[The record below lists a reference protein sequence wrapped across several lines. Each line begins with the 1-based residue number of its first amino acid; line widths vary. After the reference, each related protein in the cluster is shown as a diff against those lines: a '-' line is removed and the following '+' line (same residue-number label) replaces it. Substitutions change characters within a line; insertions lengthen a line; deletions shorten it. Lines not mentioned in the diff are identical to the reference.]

1 MHMPCVANKGS
12 VASVTRSLKGQE
24 PAQVMEWASS
34 MLFHPSPC
42 QNLHWRNFTQAVRHL
57 AWTKTCRMW
66 SCAHEVVLLRFT
78 HKNLTKLTTWY
89 SPTWQTFKC
98 KLIWNTSTLLNT
110 CRINQWKLAQS
121 ILINVHILTSMNV
134 HCFTYN
140 NLAVHI
146 GKSQNS
152 SWVYRLEGYEQHNKR
167 IWINQF
173 HCEEPLM
180 FSTLWRDIQVGWHR
194 VHLECIAFIFSTAG
208 LLSKLSHSC
217 PLLQLQRR
225 TSLHHCKHEAAYHG
239 AMACSHVAGASRK
252 YDAELLC
259 YVACTCHVWL
269 TRGLWP
275 A

>member
-1 MHMPCVANKGS
+1 
-12 VASVTRSLKGQE
+12 
-24 PAQVMEWASS
+24 MEWASS

-152 SWVYRLEGYEQHNKR
+152 SWVYRLEGHDEDNKR
-167 IWINQF
+167 NWINHS
-173 HCEEPLM
+173 HCEARNPWCFKHFDETSKLDD
-180 FSTLWRDIQVGWHR
+180 TGYILT
-194 VHLECIAFIFSTAG
+194 AFIFSTAG

-225 TSLHHCKHEAAYHG
+225 TSLHHCKHKAAHHG

-252 YDAELLC
+252 YDAELPC
-259 YVACTCHVWL
+259 YVVCTCHVWL